1 MRQATDIY
9 VHEIYDKAWK
19 VGEIDPLPVA
29 VPLERFLQVIAED
42 HISLHADPGSALEGG
57 PYEGVHVVT
66 VQTRD
71 RPMYFMVPAEA
82 IPMLEPYMRP
92 SDYEAL
98 LERTPRL
105 ERRT

>member
-19 VGEIDPLPVA
+19 FGEIDPLPKA

-42 HISLHADPGSALEGG
+42 HISLRADPESALEGG
-57 PYEGVHVVT
+57 PYEGGHVII

-71 RPMYFMVPAEA
+71 RPMYFMVPPEA
-82 IPMLEPYMRP
+82 IPMLEPHMRP
-92 SDYEAL
+92 SDYEEL
-98 LERTPRL
+98 IERTPRL
-105 ERRT
+105 ERRR